1 MQRAEPP
8 SDHVRSVARALRLL
22 EEIGDH
28 PGGVNPKRLA
38 SRCGIKLPTV
48 YHLLRTLHY
57 EGYLERLPSGDYVLG
72 LAIAARFREL
82 VGVLAHPPPAQA
94 VLRRLAGATGHSAYL
109 ARFVDGRVTIT
120 QVVEAPGSP
129 PLEDLTVGFS
139 DAAHATALGK
149 ALLST
154 LPLPRRRQFL
164 GETGLRSFT
173 GLTVT
178 DVDTLDHEIAACSE
192 RGVFSETEQYRPDV
206 GCVAALVR
214 RPGDADQ
221 WWALGVSHGVRR
233 LPQLRERIVQPLR
246 LAASDLCAV

>member
-28 PGGVNPKRLA
+28 PGGVSAKRLA
-38 SRCGIKLPTV
+38 SRCEMKLGTV

-72 LAIAARFREL
+72 LAIAERFRDL
-82 VGVLAHPPPAQA
+82 VGALAHPPPVPA
-94 VLRRLAGATGHSAYL
+94 VLRRLAGTTGHSAYL
-109 ARFVDGRVTIT
+109 ARFVEGRVTIT
-120 QVVEAPGSP
+120 QVTEAPGSP
-129 PLEDLTVGFS
+129 PLEDLMVGFN

-154 LPLPRRRQFL
+154 LPRARRRRYFSD
-164 GETGLRSFT
+164 GGLRSFT
-173 GLTVT
+173 SVT
-178 DVDTLDHEIAACSE
+178 ITEADALDHEIDSCAQH
-192 RGVFSETEQYRPDV
+192 GMFSETEQYRPGV

-214 RPGDADQ
+214 RNDGDG
-221 WWALGVSHGVRR
+221 WWALGISHGVGRVPR
-233 LPQLRERIVQPLR
+233 MRERIIAPLQ
-246 LAASDLCAV
+246 LAAADLSAR